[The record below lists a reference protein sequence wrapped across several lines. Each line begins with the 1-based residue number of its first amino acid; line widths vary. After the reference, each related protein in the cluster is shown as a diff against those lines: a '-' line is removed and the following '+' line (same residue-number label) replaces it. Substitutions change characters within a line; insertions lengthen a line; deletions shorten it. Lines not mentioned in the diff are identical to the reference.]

1 MGTILTY
8 RVVRITELM
17 AYEFGQVEGDINR
30 LEKRDV
36 SNLPVGY
43 SFEKLVDKLK
53 TGELALLTDFPSKPV
68 LSHDRMTRTWSL
80 TSDASELLTDSAK
93 SAFSTRA
100 NMGGGPAVSTSSAA
114 GYSYVPNIDETY
126 VPEPVVNVKQSEPE
140 LKFEYCFE
148 IFGTEESFRS
158 NVGYW
163 FSLAK
168 TKAEIS
174 RGRWGAVRTE
184 HGMKYTTQTAVD
196 EPKRLL
202 ASVGDRVLGIS
213 LPYEVQV
220 KPIGSGQVKDSF
232 IPITP
237 TVQLGERLA
246 FPSEGYFYHF
256 ANGRLVQEYK
266 MLGDGHFGF
275 YATRTTQD
283 RLDDEQLANLYQNT
297 ILVYWKIDGQ
307 MVTDQILVYLEHQIT
322 KEQLDNINDEWV
334 NENGKVL
341 DVNELLSA
349 PALPVD
355 ERHSDTPNENPTPSQ
370 ATHTVAINPITNSRE
385 LWSEIA
391 EQHNLY
397 AKQLLDLNPEFNDD
411 PMKLKV
417 GDVLKVSVPPAPVKR
432 DKKTE
437 LPPAS
442 PGTYNCASNV
452 FYRHTDPLISGTSCH
467 SINQERLLEKDYP
480 VVNVKTLSKDSK
492 ATDYGKT
499 AILALPA
506 SAGASNLGLISTSTS
521 NTMGSWSIS
530 GEAVGAFARVGG
542 FLLAALWPSQLADS
556 TLDAH
561 PEYHAHDTGQMRVR
575 FNMYTDENGKQQI
588 VGIKTGDGAAYG
600 DRVSKR
606 AAEKS
611 GQNFVAELDNGI
623 TLTWTPDGSTDVLS
637 PDTVTTENNE
647 LDVQNILVRPI
658 EEHEQELGT
667 ALYPEDD
674 LAEYIITF
682 PIDTGLSPLYIVFR
696 KTARDESGVV
706 TGNGEDISG
715 TWLESA
721 GEDLGAPIPK
731 QIADKLRG
739 QEFNSFDAF
748 RKAFWLE
755 VSKDPIL
762 SRQFIAPNIKRMKDG
777 KAPRAR
783 FKDTVGGRRS
793 FELHHIEEIQH
804 GGDVYNVDNMRVNTP
819 RNHINIHKG

>member
-1 MGTILTY
+1 
-8 RVVRITELM
+8 M

-36 SNLPVGY
+36 SNLPGGY

-68 LSHDRMTRTWSL
+68 LSQDSMTRKWSL
-80 TSDASELLTDSAK
+80 TSDGSELLTDSAK
-93 SAFSTRA
+93 SAFSTRS
-100 NMGGGPAVSTSSAA
+100 NMAGGPAVSTSSAV

-126 VPEPVVNVKQSEPE
+126 VPEPVVNDKQSEPE

-148 IFGTEESFRS
+148 IVGTEESFRN

-202 ASVGDRVLGIS
+202 ASVGNRVLGIS
-213 LPYEVQV
+213 LPHEVKV
-220 KPIGSGQVKDSF
+220 WPIGSGQVKDSF

-275 YATRTTQD
+275 YATRTTQN

-297 ILVYWKIDGQ
+297 ILVYWKVDGQ
-307 MVTDQILVYLEHQIT
+307 LVTDQSLVYLEHQIT
-322 KEQLDNINDEWV
+322 KEQLANINDEWV

-349 PALPVD
+349 PNLPVD
-355 ERHSDTPNENPTPSQ
+355 ERRSDTSNATPPPPQ
-370 ATHTVAINPITNSRE
+370 ATHTVSINPNTNSRE
-385 LWSEIA
+385 LWPEIA
-391 EQHNLY
+391 EQHNLN
-397 AKQLLDLNPEFNDD
+397 AKQLLGLNPEFNDD

-417 GDVLKVSVPPAPVKR
+417 GDVLKVSSPPAPVKS

-437 LPPAS
+437 LPPTS

-492 ATDYGKT
+492 ATDYGKA
-499 AILALPA
+499 AILSLPA

-521 NTMGSWSIS
+521 NTMGSWAIS

-556 TLDAH
+556 TLDAN
-561 PEYHAHDTGQMRVR
+561 PEYHAHNSGLKMRVR

-611 GQNFVAELDNGI
+611 GQNFVAELGNGI

-647 LDVQNILVRPI
+647 LDVQNIWVRPI

-682 PIDTGLSPLYIVFR
+682 PIDSGLPPLYIVFR

-706 TGNGEDISG
+706 TGHGEEIAG
-715 TWLESA
+715 IWLETA
-721 GEDLGAPIPK
+721 GKELGAPIPN

-739 QEFNSFDAF
+739 EEFNSFDAF

-755 VSKDPIL
+755 VANDPDLLSQFSKANQRI
-762 SRQFIAPNIKRMKDG
+762 IKRGSSPFPIPTEQK
-777 KAPRAR
+777 
-783 FKDTVGGRRS
+783 GGRDRY
-793 FELHHIEEIQH
+793 EIHHVEEVQH
-804 GGDVYNVDNMRVNTP
+804 GGKVYDVDNLRVMTP
-819 RNHINIHKG
+819 RRHIDIHKGL